1 MFKCQITRKHSDGA
15 YDIHFEADDT
25 TLTVRPRFFSS
36 CLVPD
41 DEQEDREE
49 IDEEMLNNARP
60 KDGEEE
66 DSNNDDEQ
74 ESEEEKSERNIPQ
87 PRGRPRR
94 NRQSVVDNDSSDV
107 EEEAEDPEEIA
118 RAVEDENR
126 EDEDDADDDNDVT
139 FGEID
144 EVVEREAYAFDPS
157 PNGTP
162 RTLAFYKDWSPYR
175 IFVHLFIKI
184 IDYTV
189 QCTNRQIPENI
200 SPISTSE
207 IMVFIAVYLF
217 MGIVHLPSVKYY
229 WYPEELSEWIVIPNF
244 RDKMTYSRFKEI
256 KQILRFEQYDLID
269 EEVKDN
275 DKAWK
280 IRKVFTYLQKAFQG
294 IMSVAGEF
302 LSVDE
307 AMVRCCGRF
316 VLRRLCPKKPIKVGA
331 KFYALV
337 DHRTKICMNISLCD
351 GIITSE
357 NSQGYAW
364 GAAGRRVID
373 LLQFVTTRWH
383 RVYTDNYYTSIAL
396 ANELLRMGIY
406 LVGTIRANMI
416 PSKALKQEFG
426 TAKHPKPSRHNPK
439 GKWRSVSTSTLTIH
453 ALMDSSVVYV
463 LDTTSSSDSSAEIER
478 REGANEI
485 NFDGPSAINDY
496 NAHMGGVD
504 QWDQMRT
511 SRAFSVEQVGK
522 STKWTITLFLSFI
535 SMAAS
540 NAFCIYRFNN
550 PPGSDKHLDH
560 TQFQVQL
567 MKGLYNN
574 TYEARDSRSTPG
586 STNET
591 APVTN
596 LHKLMQCPKGSHPT
610 EPNRRLRGRC
620 RAKGCLKTTTF
631 GCKKCCIAVCATP
644 CFEKFHASNRVG
656 YVKKES
662 RWAEVL
668 EDIP

>member
-15 YDIHFEADDT
+15 YDIHFEADDS
-25 TLTVRPRFFSS
+25 TLTVRPKFFSS

-41 DEQEDREE
+41 NEQDDREE
-49 IDEEMLNNARP
+49 IDEEMLENARP
-60 KDGEEE
+60 NDSDEEE
-66 DSNNDDEQ
+66 ASNDEEQ
-74 ESEEEKSERNIPQ
+74 EEEEEKSERIIPR
-87 PRGRPRR
+87 PRGRARS
-94 NRQSVVDNDSSDV
+94 NGQNVADNDGSDV

-118 RAVEDENR
+118 RALEDENR
-126 EDEDDADDDNDVT
+126 EDEDDNDDNDVT

-144 EVVEREAYAFDPS
+144 DVVEREANAFDPS

-162 RTLAFYKDWSPYR
+162 RTLTFYKDWSPYR

-184 IDYTV
+184 IDYVV

-207 IMVFIAVYLF
+207 IMVFIAIYLF
-217 MGIVHLPSVKYY
+217 MGVVHLPSAKYY
-229 WYPEELSEWIVIPNF
+229 WYPEELSEWIVLPSF
-244 RDKMTYSRFKEI
+244 RDKMTFNRFREVKS
-256 KQILRFEQYDLID
+256 ILRFEQYDTID
-269 EEVKDN
+269 EETKEN

-294 IMSVAGEF
+294 IMSVAGEY

-331 KFYALV
+331 KFYAVV
-337 DHRTKICMNISLCD
+337 DHRTKICINISLCD
-351 GIITSE
+351 GIINSE

-364 GAAGRRVID
+364 GAAGRRVIE
-373 LLQFVTTRWH
+373 LLEFVTTRWH

-416 PSKALKQEFG
+416 PCKALKQKFG

-439 GKWRSVSTSTLTIH
+439 GKWHSVSTSTLTIH

-463 LDTTSSSDSSAEIER
+463 LDTISSSDSSAEIER

-485 NFDGPSAINDY
+485 NFDGPSAVNDY

-522 STKWTITLFLSFI
+522 SNKWTTTLFLSFI

-550 PPGSDKHLDH
+550 PPQSDKHLDH
-560 TQFQVQL
+560 TQFQIQL

-586 STNET
+586 STNVT
-591 APVTN
+591 APVVN
-596 LHKLMQCPKGSHPT
+596 LHRLMQSPIGSHPT
-610 EPNRRLRGRC
+610 VTTRRLRGQC
-620 RAKGCLKTTTF
+620 RAKGCLRTSTF
-631 GCKKCCIAVCATP
+631 GCQKCCIPLCATP
-644 CFEKFHASNRVG
+644 CFANFHASKRVG
-656 YVKKES
+656 HIKKES
-662 RWAEVL
+662 RWAEVID
-668 EDIP
+668 EMP